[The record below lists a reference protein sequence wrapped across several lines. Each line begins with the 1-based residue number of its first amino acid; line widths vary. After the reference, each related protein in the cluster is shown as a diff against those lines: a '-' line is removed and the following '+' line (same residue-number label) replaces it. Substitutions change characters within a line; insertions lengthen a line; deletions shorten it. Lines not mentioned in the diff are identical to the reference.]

1 MRKEYLLE
9 ENAMLQRML
18 LQEQREKLS
27 LQQELHSERVKCAML
42 EQEIAQAAV
51 AAQEMGDNLA
61 QYFNSRSSDTNTG
74 CDQTSGRTPMGPA
87 SNPQGAFSSPFAPEP
102 MQLQCIPEHVQK
114 QQEMLEFAEQV
125 RDFAANLQ
133 QRLATASA
141 ANTPKAAAA
150 AAAAGGAGPFSDFMG
165 AAHDK
170 HRDDA
175 NRAHSTSVQSELPG
189 SMDLPMQALAVSRL
203 ALQLHQPGG
212 PEEEASFFSSSGR
225 KSSCT
230 VLGASVDLTSS
241 MSSFPSYG
249 NSQQSAATAQGML
262 EPLLSASEPDVACSR
277 QSQSMRSAIMRSS
290 VTRGAAAIAGSCASI
305 AAAAAATAAA
315 AAAKKA
321 AAAAAM
327 ADASFAQCAD
337 LRASTESGSSS
348 IRSPGVRSGSLS
360 ASIKQRRQWQQ
371 AQETWALQASQAN
384 SSRWGFAPDD
394 LATTTSGNTG
404 QQAPP
409 EPSPTASSA
418 AAGSAQ
424 QASGASSGVRPWLP
438 GVPAHL
444 MSSHHTE
451 HANIQQS
458 QQHIQQRSQQQPHQ
472 QQQHQQQQLVQAPQ
486 QQACRYGS
494 DKLSELTSPL
504 SASTMSPPISAQSSG
519 ALVGSRPPMYPQQA
533 RPSAQLQSVGP
544 LHRNLASLG
553 SSQTSFKALT
563 TGEQG

>member
-27 LQQELHSERVKCAML
+27 LQQDLHNERGKCSVL
-42 EQEIAQAAV
+42 EQEIAQLAA
-51 AAQEMGDNLA
+51 AAQEMGENFT

-102 MQLQCIPEHVQK
+102 VQLQCIPEHVQK

-133 QRLATASA
+133 QRLATGSA

-150 AAAAGGAGPFSDFMG
+150 AAAAGGAGPLSDFMG

-170 HRDDA
+170 HRDDP
-175 NRAHSTSVQSELPG
+175 NRAHSTSVQSELQG

-249 NSQQSAATAQGML
+249 NSHQSAATAQGML
-262 EPLLSASEPDVACSR
+262 EPLLSASEPDVARSR
-277 QSQSMRSAIMRSS
+277 QSQSMRSAVMRNS
-290 VTRGAAAIAGSCASI
+290 VTRNAAAIAGSCASI

-327 ADASFAQCAD
+327 ADASFPQCD

-371 AQETWALQASQAN
+371 AQDTWELQASQAN
-384 SSRWGFAPDD
+384 SSRWGLAPDA

-404 QQAPP
+404 QHAAP
-409 EPSPTASSA
+409 EPSPASSA

-424 QASGASSGVRPWLP
+424 QASGTSSGVRPWLP
-438 GVPAHL
+438 GVPPHL
-444 MSSHHTE
+444 IGSHHTE

-458 QQHIQQRSQQQPHQ
+458 QQHTQQRSQQQ
-472 QQQHQQQQLVQAPQ
+472 QQLVQPPQLPQ

-504 SASTMSPPISAQSSG
+504 SSSIMSPPMSAQSSA
-519 ALVGSRPPMYPQQA
+519 ALGGSRPPVYPLQA
-533 RPSAQLQSVGP
+533 RPAAQLQSAGP

-563 TGEQG
+563 SGEQG